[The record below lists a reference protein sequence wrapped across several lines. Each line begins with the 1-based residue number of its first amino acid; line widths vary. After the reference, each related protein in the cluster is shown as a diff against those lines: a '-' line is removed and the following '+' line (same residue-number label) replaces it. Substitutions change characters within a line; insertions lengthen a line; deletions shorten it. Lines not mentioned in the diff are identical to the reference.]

1 MSSRRRRAS
10 EDSMNLSFLDAISCG
25 FGAVVLLLV
34 LTLVFEP
41 VAVKVTRQEVEG
53 RVAALR
59 ERLAAVEGE
68 IDTLP
73 VVETPQPTAAEL
85 AKLAELQSDLTK
97 IRGEFKASTEPEPES
112 AEEGEL
118 RAARQQLTEEMQR
131 LLANYRP
138 PPKDTTVGGIPVD
151 SEYIVFVID
160 TSGSMRNGNVWE
172 TVERILLETLQVYPR
187 IKGIQVLN
195 NEKRYLLEGSGG
207 KWIPDSRANRR
218 RIAAALQN
226 WQVFSSSNPTEGL
239 LEAINRFGTGDR
251 NVSIYLFGDDFDG
264 NVRVESVLREI
275 DRINR
280 EDETGRRRVRIHG
293 VAFYTGRGSHD
304 PRRYARFMRA
314 LAERNGGTFVAL
326 SEADMGPRIRIQGP
340 FGARDGG
347 LPGPVPPARG
357 ALAPGAGR
365 PAAGPESD
373 S

>member
-1 MSSRRRRAS
+1 MSSRRRRAF

-73 VVETPQPTAAEL
+73 AVETPQPTAAEL

-160 TSGSMRNGNVWE
+160 TSGSMQAIWP
-172 TVERILLETLQVYPR
+172 TVERTLLETLQVYPR
-187 IKGIQVLN
+187 IRGIQVLN
-195 NEKRYLLEGSGG
+195 NDGRYLLERYRG

-218 RIAAALQN
+218 LIAAALQN
-226 WQVFSSSNPTEGL
+226 WQVFSSSNPTRGL
-239 LEAINRFGTGDR
+239 LEAITRFGTGDR
-251 NVSIYLFGDDFDG
+251 NVSIYLFGDDFMRG

-293 VAFYTGRGSHD
+293 VAFPGTGSE
-304 PRRYARFMRA
+304 PLRYARFMRA

-347 LPGPVPPARG
+347 LPRPVPPARG